1 MITQT
6 EKYVQSDEMVV
17 MVETEIEV
25 IVAHGIQIDDNDEMV
40 QMVDV
45 L

>member
-6 EKYVQSDEMVV
+6 EKSVQSDEMVV

-25 IVAHGIQIDDNDEMV
+25 TVAHDIQIDDNDEMV

>member
-6 EKYVQSDEMVV
+6 EEYVLNDEMVV
-17 MVETEIEV
+17 MVEMVDEV
-25 IVAHGIQIDDNDEMV
+25 IVAHGFHTVDAVEMV
-40 QMVDV
+40 QTVDV

>member
-1 MITQT
+1 MLN
-6 EKYVQSDEMVV
+6 DETVET
-17 MVETEIEV
+17 VETEIEV
-25 IVAHGIQIDDNDEMV
+25 IVAHGIQTDDNDETV